1 MAQAEVSAAAPAAR
15 RTPLASRNFILLWLG
30 QSVSLLGDQF
40 HLVALP
46 WLALQL
52 TGSGLALGT
61 VLLVAGIPRAIFM
74 LVGGALTDRF
84 SPRTIML
91 MSDSLRAVLTALL
104 MVLVVTNLIQFWML
118 FFFAFMFGLID
129 AFFHP
134 AYAAM
139 LPRVVA
145 RDQLEAGNAA
155 LQITAQLVSTLGPA
169 LAGGV
174 IAATSVAVAF
184 GVDAGTFFVSV
195 LALLLIRLGVH
206 AMQTTN
212 EETEPQTNVLSS
224 IAAGVRYV
232 RADPILPTMLL
243 ISAALN
249 VLFNAS
255 FGVGVPVLAN
265 TRFPEGAAAV
275 GVINSAF
282 GAGALVGV
290 LLAAVIKTKRLG
302 VTILSLIGVA
312 GALMIAFGAA
322 PTLPVAA
329 VIGVVMG
336 VLVGYVNI
344 GMTAWL
350 QKRIDQAVM
359 GRVMSLVM
367 LSTYGLTPIGSA
379 LAGAVVELSP
389 VALFAGSGI
398 GVLVVCALGL
408 GNRAMRSIETA

>member
-1 MAQAEVSAAAPAAR
+1 
-15 RTPLASRNFILLWLG
+15 
-30 QSVSLLGDQF
+30 
-40 HLVALP
+40 
-46 WLALQL
+46 
-52 TGSGLALGT
+52 
-61 VLLVAGIPRAIFM
+61 M